1 MCKGRSHSWCQH
13 IFCHVPKL
21 RIPKKFLDPHL
32 PTDIKCRRV
41 VVMQTHIKK
50 KKYKF
55 MFLFIFILYCQVAA
69 CIQTISLWLLA
80 YEKMGL
86 GSFGLTCDTL
96 EPFNNGNKTDVVT
109 ETHQTFGATLDAYL
123 LLRIPALLFC
133 SHPLHL
139 ANTKFPKRGYHH
151 SQKLSE
157 AIESNGY
164 SWYTYSW

>member
-1 MCKGRSHSWCQH
+1 MPTY
-13 IFCHVPKL
+13 FYHVPKL
-21 RIPKKFLDPHL
+21 RIHKKFVDTHL
-32 PTDIKCRRV
+32 PTGIKCRRV
-41 VVMQTHIKK
+41 VVMYTRIKK
-50 KKYKF
+50 IQIY
-55 MFLFIFILYCQVAA
+55 MFLFIFILYWQVAA

-157 AIESNGY
+157 ATESNGY
-164 SWYTYSW
+164 SWYTSSW